1 MVHRGFRRE
10 IGSLTVES
18 PRGFGAPGFVVAPR
32 VTRVWGQEA
41 LSILFSGILDW
52 SVTRRLIVFLA
63 ALTLVAGCASQPKP
77 AADGWSGS
85 GESELAELDNE
96 NDPLELLNRFTFAFN
111 MALDT
116 LVFQPVAS
124 FYRFLLPVEVRNS
137 VRNAVR
143 NLRSPLILINDVLQ
157 GEMTRAETTLVRF
170 LVNSTIGVLGVFDV
184 ADGMGYPFH
193 DEDFGQTLGV
203 HGVGEGFYLVL
214 PVFGPSSPRDG
225 IGMLVDLYL
234 DPMTYAAEAADVED
248 FLLARTVAGGIDKR
262 ARNIDIIEDL
272 KRDSIDFY
280 ARVRSLYRQSRANEI
295 NNGEA
300 PDDIPTPGLYSFGF
314 DSDDEPN
321 PEGEPN

>member
-1 MVHRGFRRE
+1 
-10 IGSLTVES
+10 
-18 PRGFGAPGFVVAPR
+18 
-32 VTRVWGQEA
+32 
-41 LSILFSGILDW
+41 LSILFGGVLDW
-52 SVTRRLIVFLA
+52 SFTRRLIVFLA

-85 GESELAELDNE
+85 DEQEIAELDTE
-96 NDPLELLNRFTFAFN
+96 NDPFELLNRFTFAFN

-116 LVFQPVAS
+116 LVFQPVAAT
-124 FYRFLLPVEVRNS
+124 YRFLLPVEVRNS

-157 GEMTRAETTLVRF
+157 GEMERARTTLVRF
-170 LVNSTIGVLGVFDV
+170 LANSTMGVLGLFDV
-184 ADGMGYPFH
+184 ADDMGYPYH
-193 DEDFGQTLGV
+193 DEDFGQTLGA

-214 PVFGPSSPRDG
+214 PVLGPSNPRDG
-225 IGMLVDLYL
+225 IGILVDMYL
-234 DPMTYAAEAADVED
+234 DPMIYAAEAADIED
-248 FLLARTVAGGIDKR
+248 FLLARTLAEGIDRR
-262 ARNIDIIEDL
+262 ARNIETIEDL

-314 DSDDEPN
+314 DSDDEEN